1 MVCEKNRRGLYKLAC
16 AFLIAAAC
24 CACLGTASLA
34 APASNSDLE
43 KELANQQK
51 RLDEMK
57 REIKKNDDRLKD
69 AKKKEEKAIND
80 ISKLSNQLAEAE
92 QRLNV
97 TELKRAQV
105 SNKLV
110 DTTARIQETELR
122 IERAKKLLKERMV
135 AVYKYGGAAE
145 FSLFMSASGTQEALS
160 TSYLL
165 TRIAEQDKTLITN
178 LIAEKNT
185 FDKAKAELEKQR
197 RELDARNKELEK
209 QKSTI
214 QRTSNERNKLL
225 QQVRKDKDTFQA
237 EQNELLK
244 ASNEL
249 KGKVNDLLAQ
259 KKRQQQAG
267 KTGSTPRYYK
277 GGKLAWPLR
286 GKITS
291 PYGTRVHPVFKTKAT
306 HTGIDIDGN
315 RGDAVRAASDGEVL
329 YTGWLRGYGQ
339 VVILDHGGDLTTVY
353 AHLSGIDTV
362 ENAKVKTGD
371 KVGRVGSTGV
381 ATGNHL
387 HFEVRVNGNTT
398 DPMKY
403 LQ

>member
-1 MVCEKNRRGLYKLAC
+1 MDGTSLSGKMRAVLSSVIFGLVLA
-16 AFLIAAAC
+16 AIPVA
-24 CACLGTASLA
+24 A
-34 APASNSDLE
+34 APASNVDIE
-43 KELANQQK
+43 KELTNQQK
-51 RLDEMK
+51 RLDTME
-57 REIKKNDDRLKD
+57 REIKKTDAKLKD

-105 SNKLV
+105 SNKLT
-110 DTTARIQETELR
+110 DTVVKIQETELR
-122 IERAKKLLKERMV
+122 MDRAKKLLKERVV

-145 FSLFMSASGTQEALS
+145 FSLLMSASGTQDALS

-165 TRIAEQDKTLITN
+165 SRIAEQDKSLIRE
-178 LIAEKNT
+178 LMIEK
-185 FDKAKAELEKQR
+185 DALDRARAELEKQR
-197 RELDARNKELEK
+197 NELDRRNKDLEK
-209 QKSTI
+209 QKTTI
-214 QRTSNERNKLL
+214 QRTSNERNKML
-225 QQVRKDKDTFQA
+225 QQARKDKALFQA
-237 EQNELLK
+237 EQDELLR
-244 ASNEL
+244 ASKEL
-249 KGKVNDLLAQ
+249 KSKVNDLLAQ
-259 KKRQQQAG
+259 KKRQG
-267 KTGSTPRYYK
+267 KNNGPALSYK
-277 GGKLAWPLR
+277 GGKFAWPLR
-286 GKITS
+286 GKINS
-291 PYGTRVHPVFKTKAT
+291 PYGTRIHPVFKTKAT

-315 RGDAVRAASDGEVL
+315 RGDAVRSAADGEVL

-339 VVILDHGGDLTTVY
+339 VVIVDHGSDLTTVY

-371 KVGRVGSTGV
+371 KIGRVGATGV

>member
-1 MVCEKNRRGLYKLAC
+1 MMFKMNRTVLSMKARIVLSSVIFCCALA
-16 AFLIAAAC
+16 AVPVAAAP
-24 CACLGTASLA
+24 S
-34 APASNSDLE
+34 SNNDIE

-51 RLDEMK
+51 RLDTME
-57 REIKKNDDRLKD
+57 REIKKTDAKLKD

-105 SNKLV
+105 SNKLT
-110 DTTARIQETELR
+110 DTVVKIQETELR
-122 IERAKKLLKERMV
+122 MERAKKLLKERIV

-145 FSLFMSASGTQEALS
+145 FSLLMSASGTQDALS

-165 TRIAEQDKTLITN
+165 SRIAEQDKSLIRDLMIEKDTL
-178 LIAEKNT
+178 
-185 FDKAKAELEKQR
+185 DKARAELEKQR
-197 RELDARNKELEK
+197 NELDRRNKDLEK
-209 QKSTI
+209 QKTTI
-214 QRTSNERNKLL
+214 QRTSNERNKML
-225 QQVRKDKDTFQA
+225 QQARKDKALFQA
-237 EQNELLK
+237 EQNELLR
-244 ASNEL
+244 ASKEL
-249 KGKVNDLLAQ
+249 QSKVNDLLAQ
-259 KKRQQQAG
+259 KKRQSKNKGPAL
-267 KTGSTPRYYK
+267 SYK
-277 GGKLAWPLR
+277 GGKFAWPLR

-291 PYGTRVHPVFKTKAT
+291 PYGTRIHPVFKTKAT

-315 RGDAVRAASDGEVL
+315 RGDAVRSAADGEVL

-339 VVILDHGGDLTTVY
+339 VVIIDHGSDLTTVY

-371 KVGRVGSTGV
+371 KIGRVGATGV

>member
-1 MVCEKNRRGLYKLAC
+1 MVCDKSNVFLKVVCIFVFALALSLTTVTLY
-16 AFLIAAAC
+16 AA
-24 CACLGTASLA
+24 TPQSQV
-34 APASNSDLE
+34 DIE
-43 KELANQQK
+43 KELINQEKQLK
-51 RLDEMK
+51 KMATQ
-57 REIKKNDDRLKD
+57 IKDNDKKLKD
-69 AKKKEEKAIND
+69 AKKKEDKFIND

-97 TELKRAQV
+97 TELRRNQVANRLIDTAAQI
-105 SNKLV
+105 L
-110 DTTARIQETELR
+110 DIERR
-122 IERAKKLLKERMV
+122 IEKAKDLLRGRMV
-135 AVYKYGGAAE
+135 AMYKYGGAAE
-145 FSLFMSASGTQEALS
+145 FSLFMSATGTQDALS

-165 TRIAEQDKTLITN
+165 ARIAEQDKSLISELTIQKKA
-178 LIAEKNT
+178 LDI
-185 FDKAKAELEKQR
+185 AKADLEKQKQDL
-197 RELDARNKELEK
+197 ENRNKELEK
-209 QKSTI
+209 QKVAI
-214 QRTSNERNKLL
+214 QRTSQERNKLL
-225 QQVRKDKDTFQA
+225 QQVRKDKALFQA
-237 EQNELLK
+237 EQDELLK

-249 KGKVNDLLAQ
+249 KGKVNDLLAA
-259 KKRQQQAG
+259 KKRMQKEANSA
-267 KTGSTPRYYK
+267 STPIYYK

-291 PYGTRVHPVFKTKAT
+291 NYGSRIHPVFKTKTT

-315 RGDAVRAASDGEVL
+315 RGDPVRAAADGEVL

-362 ENAKVKTGD
+362 ENAKIKTGD
-371 KVGRVGSTGV
+371 KIGRVGSTGV

-398 DPMKY
+398 NPMKY

>member
-1 MVCEKNRRGLYKLAC
+1 MFCLVS
-16 AFLIAAAC
+16 AAAPV
-24 CACLGTASLA
+24 AS
-34 APASNSDLE
+34 APASNSDIE

-51 RLDEMK
+51 RLDTME
-57 REIKKNDDRLKD
+57 REIKKTDAKLKD

-105 SNKLV
+105 SNKLT
-110 DTTARIQETELR
+110 DTVVRIQETELR
-122 IERAKKLLKERMV
+122 MERAKMLLKERVV

-145 FSLFMSASGTQEALS
+145 FSLLMSASGTQDALS

-165 TRIAEQDKTLITN
+165 SRIAEQDKSLIRDLMIEKDTL
-178 LIAEKNT
+178 
-185 FDKAKAELEKQR
+185 DKARSELEKQR
-197 RELDARNKELEK
+197 NELDRRNKELEK
-209 QKSTI
+209 QKTTI
-214 QRTSNERNKLL
+214 QRTSGERNKML
-225 QQVRKDKDTFQA
+225 QQARKDKSLFQA
-237 EQNELLK
+237 EQDELLR
-244 ASNEL
+244 ASKEL
-249 KGKVNDLLAQ
+249 KSKVNDLLSQ
-259 KKRQQQAG
+259 KKKQS
-267 KTGSTPRYYK
+267 KNSGSSLSYK
-277 GGKLAWPLR
+277 GGKFAWPLR
-286 GKITS
+286 GKINS

-306 HTGIDIDGN
+306 HTGIDINGN
-315 RGDAVRAASDGEVL
+315 RGDAVRSAADGEVL

-339 VVILDHGGDLTTVY
+339 VVIVDHGSDLTTVY

-371 KVGRVGSTGV
+371 KIGRVGSTGV

-387 HFEVRVNGNTT
+387 HFEVRVNGNTA

>member
-1 MVCEKNRRGLYKLAC
+1 
-16 AFLIAAAC
+16 
-24 CACLGTASLA
+24 
-34 APASNSDLE
+34 
-43 KELANQQK
+43 
-51 RLDEMK
+51 MK
-57 REIKKNDDRLKD
+57 REMDKVNKKLTE

-92 QRLNV
+92 QRMNV
-97 TELKRAQV
+97 TELKRTQVTKKLTETAAQ
-105 SNKLV
+105 
-110 DTTARIQETELR
+110 IEETELR
-122 IERAKKLLKERMV
+122 ISNAKRLLSQRMV

-145 FSLFMSASGTQEALS
+145 FSLFMSASGTQDALS

-165 TRIAEQDKTLITN
+165 TRIAEQDKVLISELTVQ
-178 LIAEKNT
+178 KNAL
-185 FDKAKAELEKQR
+185 DKARADLEKQR
-197 RELDARNKELEK
+197 AELEARNKDLEK
-209 QKSTI
+209 QKTTI

-225 QQVRKDKDTFQA
+225 AQLRKDKATFQA
-237 EQNELLK
+237 EQDELLK

-259 KKRQQQAG
+259 KKRAQQSG
-267 KTGSTPRYYK
+267 RSGTTPLYYK
-277 GGKLAWPLR
+277 GGRLAWPLR

-291 PYGTRVHPVFKTKAT
+291 QYGTRVHPIFKTKTT
-306 HTGIDIDGN
+306 HAGLDIDGN
-315 RGDAVRAASDGEVL
+315 RGAPVRAANDGEVL

-371 KVGRVGSTGV
+371 KIGRVGATGV

-387 HFEVRVNGNTT
+387 HFEVRVSGNTT

-403 LQ
+403 LQSK